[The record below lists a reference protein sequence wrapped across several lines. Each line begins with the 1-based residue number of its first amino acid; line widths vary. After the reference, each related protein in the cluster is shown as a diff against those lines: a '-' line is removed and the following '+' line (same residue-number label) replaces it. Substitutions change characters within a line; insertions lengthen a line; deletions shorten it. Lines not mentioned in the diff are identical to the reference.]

1 MSIFMKM
8 EQIIARPE
16 PKLILIQH
24 TDSTG
29 RPGVTVVAFESLNQV
44 QANALVV
51 FLALCRDKMPTEQ
64 QKPRVEVEREI
75 ADLEG
80 RLDNLRRSLGSSVG
94 GIAEETNGKG
104 KEFEEPLAA

>member
-1 MSIFMKM
+1 MSILMKI

-29 RPGVTVVAFESLNQV
+29 RPGVTVIAFESLNQV
-44 QANALVV
+44 QANALVM
-51 FLALCRDKMPTEQ
+51 FLALCSDKMPAEQ

-80 RLDNLRRSLGSSVG
+80 RLDNLKRSLALAVG
-94 GIAEETNGKG
+94 GVVEEDIVINQ
-104 KEFEEPLAA
+104 